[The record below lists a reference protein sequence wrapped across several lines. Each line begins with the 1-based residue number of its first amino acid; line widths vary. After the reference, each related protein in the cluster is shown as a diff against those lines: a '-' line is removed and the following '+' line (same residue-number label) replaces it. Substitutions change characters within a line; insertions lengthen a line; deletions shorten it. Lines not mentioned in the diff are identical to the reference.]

1 MQKLIYITNMDT
13 NESGMFGAIRSW
25 KEQNI
30 DLNNILVIKAG
41 DNTELTSFM
50 EQRLAKAAF
59 VFIAWMGTNRCCN
72 FINAITDFLQRQSN
86 SYFFDYTDKSSD
98 REARGVEQEDEL
110 AIRAYFLA
118 GGLAN
123 YRQFCLWLEN
133 RFCGEEYEGIAPIP
147 MPWSGI
153 YYPGEEVYTSF
164 DRYWLQ
170 HGNPNWPTI
179 GFIYTRLDWLWGHN
193 DLAEALL
200 EYGQKHKCNVVCVFT
215 STSYEE
221 APDAVNLCDSL
232 HNYFMPQGVPVIQVL
247 LNSFHFA
254 VTNRNYASFEDFKAL
269 NVPILQTYNIYND
282 YQRWEEDPAGL
293 TATEVAYAVAMPEFD
308 GIIHG
313 GIATCK
319 ATNDEGIV
327 YLEPIPERVDMLIRK
342 AKKWAQ
348 LKRLENKDKRIAIIF
363 HNHPP
368 TNANIGTAVALDSI
382 ESVRLLL
389 GDMQKAGYK
398 VNRIPATAQELVQ
411 ELTDHVT
418 NDRRFLSDKLIESAE
433 GKLETVTYSEY
444 VEALPAKVRKQMEE
458 YWGVAPGK
466 IFVYEDKML
475 VPGIMN
481 GNIFLTVEP
490 PRGFG
495 EDPDKIYH
503 SPDMPPTHQYLGY
516 YFWLRDIWNAD
527 AIVFMGTHG
536 SLEWLPGKGTAMSN
550 ACYPD
555 VCLGDLPDVY
565 PYWITN
571 MGEGTQAKRRA
582 AACLIDYMSAPMSTA
597 GLYDE
602 LEEMEKLLNEYAH
615 FKIVEETQT
624 KMNLV
629 QDMIREQAKKCDLAE
644 DVSEGEDFEDYV
656 SRIHNYITDLK
667 NMQIST
673 GLHILGDVPT
683 GETFREYI
691 LLLTRVENGSVPS
704 LSKTL
709 AEMHGYEYYELLEN
723 SAKLTRDKQQTYG
736 MLLDQVHAEARAII
750 TCMQEQGFAKEQA
763 ESIFKLDFLQE
774 ISPEIHVKLLQV
786 AEYICT
792 KIAPG
797 LSLCTQERTN
807 FLRALEGAYI
817 EVGSAGAPTS
827 GGADLLPTG
836 RNFYS
841 IDPRKLPT
849 PVAWN
854 IGKGMADDIIARY
867 ILEEGRY
874 PEAVGII
881 LWATNNMRNHG
892 ECISEFLYLLGL
904 RPVWQPGSG
913 IIIDS
918 EVIPLEELQRPR
930 IDVTGRISGL
940 FRDSLPG
947 SVDWLDG
954 AVQKVAALDEPLEM
968 NYVRKHVLEDSAELE
983 ASGLTKAE
991 AWRQATY
998 RIFGDAPG
1006 AYGAG
1011 IDALLD
1017 SKNWETV
1024 EDMAEVYTRWGAH
1037 AYGNG
1042 IQGDYLPTHFRKR
1055 MSQIDITVFNMDNRE
1070 SSLLSGDDYNSYRGG
1085 MVAAVRAIKGVMPKN
1100 YISDS
1105 SDRSKVQLRTLKEE
1119 LTRWFRGEAINPKYI
1134 EGMKQHGYKG
1144 AGDLAGYVA
1153 VSFQWDATSET
1164 MEDWMYE
1171 KYAEKYAL
1179 DPSMQEWFRKVNP
1192 WALERITETL
1202 LEAEQRRMWNAKPET
1217 KAALQQLLLDMEG
1230 ELEEQ
1235 GDR

>member
-1 MQKLIYITNMDT
+1 MAGQDIIYITNMDS
-13 NESGMFGAIRSW
+13 NESGMLGSQKALKAKGIDIA
-25 KEQNI
+25 NI
-30 DLNNILVIKAG
+30 QVVKAG
-41 DNTELTSFM
+41 DMTELTTVFKK
-50 EQRLAKAAF
+50 RLDRAAF
-59 VFIAWMGTNRCCN
+59 VFVAWMGTNRCCD
-72 FINAITDFLQRQSN
+72 FVTALTDYLIAGTV
-86 SYFFDYTDKSSD
+86 SYYFDFTDKSCD
-98 REARGVEQEDEL
+98 REAR
-110 AIRAYFLA
+110 AISEEEERAIKAYFVA

-123 YRQFCLWLEN
+123 YQQFCLWLEN
-133 RFCGEEYEGIAPIP
+133 RFCGFDYEDVAPIS

-153 YYPGEEVYTSF
+153 HYEGEPIYTS
-164 DRYWLQ
+164 YEEYAAK
-170 HGNPNWPTI
+170 HINPQWPTL

-193 DLAEALL
+193 DLANALQ
-200 EYGQKHKCNVVCVFT
+200 EYGRRHECNVICVFS
-215 STSYEE
+215 STSYDE
-221 APDAVNLCDSL
+221 AADAVNLRDSL
-232 HNYFMPQGVPVIQVL
+232 HKYFLPQGLPVIQVL

-254 VTNRNYASFEDFKAL
+254 VTNRDYASFEDFKAL

-282 YQRWEEDPAGL
+282 YERWEQDPAGL

-313 GIATCK
+313 GLATCK
-319 ATNDEGIV
+319 ATDEEGV
-327 YLEPIPERVDMLIRK
+327 VFMQPVPERVDMLIRK
-342 AKKWAQ
+342 AKKWAL
-348 LKRLENKDKRIAIIF
+348 LKRLPNKDKRIAIIF

-368 TNANIGTAVALDSI
+368 TNANIGVAVALDSI
-382 ESVRLLL
+382 ESVRRLLL
-389 GDMQKAGYK
+389 DMQAAGY
-398 VNRIPATAQELVQ
+398 VVDHIPATAQELAE

-418 NDRRFLSDKLIESAE
+418 NDRRYLSEKLLDSAD
-433 GKLETVTYSEY
+433 GKLSNELYSKY
-444 VEALPAKVRKQMEE
+444 CDSLPEKARRQMLEH
-458 YWGVAPGK
+458 WGEAPGD
-466 IFVYEDKML
+466 IFIHQDKMI

-495 EDPDKIYH
+495 ENPDKIYH

-516 YFWLRDIWNAD
+516 YYWLRAVWQAH

-555 VCLGDLPDVY
+555 ICLGDLPDVY

-602 LEEMEKLLNEYAH
+602 LEELEKLLNEYAH
-615 FKIVEETQT
+615 FKLVEETQARMST
-624 KMNLV
+624 V
-629 QDMIREQAKKCDLAE
+629 QEMIREQAAKCDMEAQE
-644 DVSEGEDFEDYV
+644 QDSFDDYV
-656 SRIHNYITDLK
+656 ADLHNCITDIK

-683 GETFREYI
+683 GEVFREY
-691 LLLTRVENGSVPS
+691 LMLLTRVENGSVPS

-709 AEMHGYEYYELLEN
+709 AEHHGYEYYELLEN
-723 SAKLTRDKQQTYG
+723 SAKFTQDGKGTYG
-736 MLLDQVHAEARAII
+736 QLLDTVHEEARQII
-750 TCMQEQGFAKEQA
+750 ALLEEFGYSKEQA
-763 ESIFKLDFLQE
+763 RLVLELPFLAGASE
-774 ISPEIHVKLLQV
+774 ECRAKLLQV
-786 AEYICT
+786 SEYICT
-792 KIAPG
+792 QIAPG
-797 LSLCTQERTN
+797 LLQTVQEKTN
-807 FLRALEGAYI
+807 YLRALEGAYI

-849 PVAWN
+849 TVAWN
-854 IGKGMADDIIARY
+854 IGKGMADSIIERY
-867 ILEEGRY
+867 VLEEGRY
-874 PEAVGII
+874 PESVGII

-904 RPVWQPGSG
+904 RPVWQAGSG

-983 ASGLTKAE
+983 SSGLSKEE
-991 AWRQATY
+991 AWREATY

-1011 IDALLD
+1011 IDALLE
-1017 SKNWETV
+1017 SKNWESV
-1024 EDMAEVYTRWGAH
+1024 DDMAEVYTRWGAH

-1042 IQGDYLPTHFRKR
+1042 TQGSYLPVRFKKR

-1085 MVAAVRAIKGVMPKN
+1085 MVAAVRSIKGVMPKN

-1105 SDRSKVQLRTLKEE
+1105 SDRNSVKLRTLKEE

-1153 VSFQWDATSET
+1153 VSYQWDATSET
-1164 MEDWMYE
+1164 MDDWMYE

-1179 DPSMQEWFRKVNP
+1179 DPAMQQWFKEVNP
-1192 WALERITETL
+1192 WALQRITEVL
-1202 LEAEQRRMWNAKPET
+1202 LEAEQRQLWQAKPET
-1217 KAALQQLLLDMEG
+1217 KIALQQLYLDMEG
-1230 ELEEQ
+1230 ELEECS
-1235 GDR
+1235 DK

>member
-1 MQKLIYITNMDT
+1 MEQQRIIYITNMDSC
-13 NESGMFGAIRSW
+13 EAGMLGAIKAW
-25 KEQNI
+25 KKEKVDVTNI
-30 DLNNILVIKAG
+30 QVIKAG
-41 DNTELTSFM
+41 DTTELS
-50 EQRLAKAAF
+50 ELLKRKISSSAF
-59 VFIAWMGTNRCCN
+59 VFTVWMGTNRCCA
-72 FINAITDFLQRQSN
+72 FVTSLTDYLLSTAVD
-86 SYFFDYTDKSSD
+86 YFFDFTDRSSD
-98 REARGVEQEDEL
+98 REARGVSIEEES
-110 AIRAYFLA
+110 AIKAYFIA
-118 GGLAN
+118 GGLLN

-133 RFCGEEYEGIAPIP
+133 RFCRASYENTSPIA

-153 YYPGEEVYTSF
+153 YYPGEHVYTSYEEYAE
-164 DRYWLQ
+164 R
-170 HGNPNWPTI
+170 HITAEWPTI
-179 GFIYTRLDWLWGHN
+179 GFIYTRLDWLWNHN
-193 DLAEALL
+193 DLAEAFLK
-200 EYGQKHKCNVVCVFT
+200 YAKKHCCNVVCVFS

-221 APDAVNLCDSL
+221 AEDAVDLCDSL
-232 HNYFMPQGVPVIQVL
+232 HKYFLPGGRPVIQVL

-254 VTNRNYASFEDFKAL
+254 VTNRSYASFEDFRAM

-282 YQRWEEDPAGL
+282 YERWKQDPVGL

-308 GIIHG
+308 GVVHG
-313 GIATCK
+313 GLATCK
-319 ATNDEGIV
+319 AMDEEGVV
-327 YLEPIPERVDMLIRK
+327 YMRPVEERVDLLVRK
-342 AKKWAQ
+342 AKKWAM
-348 LKRLENKDKRIAIIF
+348 LKRLSNEHKRIGIVF

-368 TNANIGTAVALDSI
+368 TNANIGTAMALDSL

-389 GDMQKAGYK
+389 QKLQQRGYR
-398 VNRIPATAQELVQ
+398 VDHIPETAQGLAE
-411 ELTDHVT
+411 ELTAHVT
-418 NDRRFLSDKLIESAE
+418 NDRRYLADALLERAE
-433 GKLETVTYSEY
+433 GKLNTSTY
-444 VEALPAKVRKQMEE
+444 VEYFQTLPDKNVAALEE
-458 YWGVAPGK
+458 NWGGAPGN
-466 IFVYEDKML
+466 IFIYGEDMI
-475 VPGIMN
+475 VPGLMN

-495 EDPDKIYH
+495 DNPDRIYH
-503 SPDMPPTHQYLGY
+503 SPDMPPTHQYIGY

-550 ACYPD
+550 SCYPD
-555 VCLGDLPDVY
+555 ICLGDLPDIY

-597 GLYDE
+597 GLYEE
-602 LEEMEKLLNEYAH
+602 LEDLEKLLNEYAH
-615 FKIVEETQT
+615 FRLVEETQE
-624 KMNLV
+624 KLSIAQN
-629 QDMIREQAKKCDLAE
+629 MIREQAKKCDLE
-644 DVSEGEDFEDYV
+644 VVEIYDFEEYAGEL
-656 SRIHNYITDLK
+656 HNVVTDIK

-673 GLHILGDVPT
+673 GLHVLGAVP
-683 GETFREYI
+683 EDQDFREYL
-691 LLLTRVENGSVPS
+691 LLLTRVENGNVPS
-704 LSKTL
+704 LLKTL
-709 AEMHGYEYYELLEN
+709 AEIQGYEYYELLEN
-723 SAKLTRDKQQTYG
+723 SGKLTTDGSKTYG
-736 MLLDQVHAEARAII
+736 ALLDEIHDQARTII
-750 TCMQEQGFAKEQA
+750 KLLEDKGYAKEGVQEA
-763 ESIFKLDFLQE
+763 LAVEFLYEAKTEQKNKL
-774 ISPEIHVKLLQV
+774 VQV
-786 AEYICT
+786 AEYICNQ
-792 KIAPG
+792 IAPG
-797 LSLCTQERTN
+797 LKQTTLEQEN
-807 FLRALEGAYI
+807 FLRALEGCYI
-817 EVGSAGAPTS
+817 DVGSAGAPTS

-854 IGKGMADDIIARY
+854 IGKGMAEDIITRY
-867 ILEEGRY
+867 IQEEGRY
-874 PEAVGII
+874 PESVGII

-904 RPVWQPGSG
+904 RPIWQAGSG
-913 IIIDS
+913 IVIDS

-954 AVQKVAALDEPLEM
+954 AVQKVAALEEPEEM

-983 ASGLTKAE
+983 ASGMNREE

-1011 IDALLD
+1011 IDALLE

-1024 EDMAEVYTRWGAH
+1024 EDMATVYTRWGAH

-1042 IQGDYLPTHFRKR
+1042 TQGDYLPANFRKR

-1085 MVAAVRAIKGVMPKN
+1085 MVAAVRAIKGIMPKN

-1105 SDRSKVQLRTLKEE
+1105 SDRNKVQLRTLKEE

-1134 EGMKQHGYKG
+1134 EGMKKHGYKG

-1179 DPSMQEWFRKVNP
+1179 DSEMQKWFKEVNP
-1192 WALERITETL
+1192 WALERIAETL
-1202 LEAEQRRMWNAKPET
+1202 LEAEQRKMWKAKPET
-1217 KAALQQLLLDMEG
+1217 KQALQQLMLDMEG
-1230 ELEEQ
+1230 ELEEA